1 MTVDSGVQYFE
12 LPGGVL
18 RFNPADPALFLRL
31 EQLPEQV
38 ARLPDEPL
46 EADRE
51 LKKLLSWVLG
61 PGNDVDRA
69 LQGVSLL
76 ARGTNGR
83 TVLENFMGAL
93 RPILEEGARQCAENC

>member
-12 LPGGVL
+12 LPGGIL

-31 EQLPEQV
+31 EQLQEKLEQLPE
-38 ARLPDEPL
+38 EPL
-46 EADRE
+46 QADEE

-61 PGNDVDRA
+61 PTNDVDGA

-76 ARGTNGR
+76 ARGSNGK

-93 RPILEEGARQCAENC
+93 SPILEEGARQCAENC